1 MASYLFVNL
10 SRQLNVNGYS
20 IPVNA
25 NEDYMPE
32 ITLRPL
38 SIVNLIPEF
47 EG

>member
-1 MASYLFVNL
+1 MSSYLFENI

-20 IPVNA
+20 MPVNV

-32 ITLRPL
+32 IILRPL
-38 SIVNLIPEF
+38 SITDLTFEF